1 MTDFIHENPVGN
13 HTDEDIKEQHECEC
27 EHGVIGDVANM
38 SPEKKLNFAIG
49 AKQEYLTKKREL
61 NTEKARLRLE
71 TDWTKA
77 IKGKDRP
84 NDTDKKEWITFETH
98 ELQEEVDDL
107 KCQSDYLWEVW
118 ELEKIMLRKQ

>member
-1 MTDFIHENPVGN
+1 MTTEVIQEQIEKPAVKII
-13 HTDEDIKEQHECEC
+13 EKETCECEC
-27 EHGVIGDVANM
+27 KCENLT
-38 SPEKKLNFAIG
+38 PKELLCFAIES
-49 AKQEYLTKKREL
+49 KNDYLNKKREL

-84 NDTDKKEWITFETH
+84 NDTDKKEWIAFETH
-98 ELQEEVDDL
+98 ELQEELDDL
-107 KCQSDYLWEVW
+107 KCEADYLWELW